1 MPAKTQTAPPAV
13 QELVLDPE
21 PSTAALQTIT
31 SASLQV
37 QHQRSWLD
45 DPEKVQLI
53 KNTIAVGTS
62 DDELALF
69 LEVCRATGLNPFQRQ
84 IFCIMRKE
92 WDDETRTKKPKM
104 TIQTS
109 IDGYR
114 LIASRTGQHAGT
126 EDAEIGYLN
135 DRVFPDWA
143 KTTVYRLMPTGHVA
157 KFTATARWEEYCQV
171 NRDGEV
177 IGLWAKMPVTML
189 AKCSEALALRK
200 GFPQE
205 LSGIYT
211 REEMMQAEN
220 PDARELPP
228 PVSDR
233 APRPSKALAP
243 SNPPDPPKA
252 PAITPDWK
260 EKLEGLGVLDLP
272 ATKGLAKLLGASD
285 DAWSDEVGTEVL
297 VYIRGFVRLLIK
309 AGYTTEKAM
318 TSVRDF
324 ITFVDAVGGF
334 STVDHNALTN
344 LVDEYTYAVRKSE
357 EAEA

>member
-1 MPAKTQTAPPAV
+1 MAPKTQTAPPAV
-13 QELVLDPE
+13 QELVLEPE
-21 PSTAALQTIT
+21 PSTTALQTIG
-31 SASLQV
+31 SASFQV

-53 KNTIAVGTS
+53 KDTIAQGTS

-92 WDDETRTKKPKM
+92 WDPETRTKKPKM

-126 EDAEIGYLN
+126 EDAEFGPLN
-135 DRVFPDWA
+135 HLGFPEWA

-157 KFTATARWEEYCQV
+157 KFTGTARWDEYRQV
-171 NRDGEV
+171 NKDGEL
-177 IGLWAKMPVTML
+177 IGLWPKMGFTML

-200 GFPQE
+200 GFPAE

-233 APRPSKALAP
+233 APRPSKALTLPAP
-243 SNPPDPPKA
+243 PEPPKA
-252 PAITPDWK
+252 PSITEDWR

-272 ATKGLAKLLGASD
+272 ATKVLAKLLGASD
-285 DAWSDEVGTEVL
+285 DLWSDEVGSQVL
-297 VYIRGFVRLLIK
+297 VFMRGFVRLLIK
-309 AGYTTEKAM
+309 QGYKTDSAM
-318 TSVRDF
+318 SALPDF
-324 ITFVDAVGGF
+324 LKFVDALGGF
-334 STVDHNALTN
+334 ISVEFEALSN
-344 LVDEYTYAVRKSE
+344 MIDEYTYAVRKSA